1 MGFSSVASISFFIFF
16 ILSGQ
21 CQFAERGPKIQFY
34 QDKTKP
40 RFVGYFCRSGVSYHK
55 RELAY
60 SCSTTLKREVLI

>member
-1 MGFSSVASISFFIFF
+1 MDFSTVATIPFFIFF
-16 ILSGQ
+16 ILTGQ
-21 CQFAERGPKIQFY
+21 CEFAERGPEVQLH

-40 RFVGYFCRSGVSYHK
+40 RLVGYFCRSAVSYDK